1 MSVNE
6 NLESRMSSVAKLALV
21 AGLGALLLCG
31 AGGFRNPT
39 QFFRSYLLGYIFW
52 LGVALGSLAILML
65 HHLVGGNWG
74 FAIRRMLE
82 SGTKTL
88 VVMAALTVPLLF
100 GLRHLYLWADP
111 AKAALEKAVEE
122 KALYLNVPFFIVRTV
137 AFFACWIL
145 LAFFLNRW
153 SLDQDRT
160 GHPDV
165 IHRLQSL
172 SGPGLVIYGLSVTF
186 MSIDWVMSLEPSWG
200 STIYGMIFIVT
211 QVLSA
216 LSVAIIACLLLSK
229 TKPLADRVFPVA
241 LNDLGNLLLTFTM
254 LWAYLSFSQYLII
267 WSGNLPEEITW
278 YVARATGSWAWVAV
292 ILIVFHF
299 AVPFLLL
306 LSRYVKRR
314 IRFLAA
320 VAAGMI
326 VMSLVDLFWLM
337 TPAYQRSGP
346 QFHVTDALAVL
357 GMGGIW
363 IWRFVSQLKL
373 SPLVPLN
380 DSRMTEG
387 APHHA

>member
-1 MSVNE
+1 
-6 NLESRMSSVAKLALV
+6 
-21 AGLGALLLCG
+21 
-31 AGGFRNPT
+31 
-39 QFFRSYLLGYIFW
+39 
-52 LGVALGSLAILML
+52 
-65 HHLVGGNWG
+65 
-74 FAIRRMLE
+74 
-82 SGTKTL
+82 
-88 VVMAALTVPLLF
+88 
-100 GLRHLYLWADP
+100 
-111 AKAALEKAVEE
+111 
-122 KALYLNVPFFIVRTV
+122 
-137 AFFACWIL
+137 
-145 LAFFLNRW
+145 
-153 SLDQDRT
+153 
-160 GHPDV
+160 
-165 IHRLQSL
+165 
-172 SGPGLVIYGLSVTF
+172 
-186 MSIDWVMSLEPSWG
+186 
-200 STIYGMIFIVT
+200 MIFIVT

-229 TKPLADRVFPVA
+229 TKPLADRIFPMA

-346 QFHVTDALAVL
+346 EFHGTDVLAVV
-357 GMGGIW
+357 GIGGIW

-373 SPLVPLN
+373 NPLVPLN

>member
-21 AGLGALLLCG
+21 AGLGTLLLCV
-31 AGGFRNPT
+31 AGGFHNPT

-111 AKAALEKAVEE
+111 PKAALEKAVAE

-137 AFFACWIL
+137 AFFASWIL

-153 SLDQDRT
+153 SLEQDRT
-160 GHPDV
+160 GHPDL
-165 IHRLQSL
+165 IRRLQGL

-186 MSIDWVMSLEPSWG
+186 TSIDWVMSLEPSWG

-229 TKPLADRVFPVA
+229 TKPLADRIFPMA

-254 LWAYLSFSQYLII
+254 LWAYLSFSQSLII

-346 QFHVTDALAVL
+346 QFHGTDVLAVV
-357 GMGGIW
+357 GIGGIW

>member
-6 NLESRMSSVAKLALV
+6 NLESRMSGVAELALV
-21 AGLGALLLCG
+21 AGLGALLLCV
-31 AGGFRNPT
+31 AGGLHNPT

-82 SGTKTL
+82 SGAKTL

-111 AKAALEKAVEE
+111 AKAALEKAVAE
-122 KALYLNVPFFIVRTV
+122 KALYLNVPFFVVRTV
-137 AFFACWIL
+137 AFFATWIL
-145 LAFFLNRW
+145 FAHVLNRW
-153 SLDQDRT
+153 SLEQDRT
-160 GHPDV
+160 ANPDL
-165 IHRLQSL
+165 IRRMQSL

-216 LSVAIIACLLLSK
+216 LSVAIIACMLLSRA
-229 TKPLADRVFPVA
+229 KPLADRIFPVA

-278 YVARATGSWAWVAV
+278 YAARATGSWAWVAV

-320 VAAGMI
+320 VATGMI

-346 QFHVTDALAVL
+346 QFHGTDALAVL

-363 IWRFVSQLKL
+363 IWRFVSQLRL

>member
-21 AGLGALLLCG
+21 AGLGALLLCV
-31 AGGFRNPT
+31 AGGFHNPT

-111 AKAALEKAVEE
+111 AQAALEKAVEQ
-122 KALYLNVPFFIVRTV
+122 KALYLNVPFFIVRTG
-137 AFFACWIL
+137 AFFAMWII
-145 LAFFLNRW
+145 LAYFLNRW
-153 SLDQDRT
+153 SLEQDRT
-160 GHPDV
+160 GHPDL
-165 IHRLQSL
+165 IRRLQSL

-229 TKPLADRVFPVA
+229 TKPLADRIFPMA

-278 YVARATGSWAWVAV
+278 YAARATGSWAWVAV

-346 QFHVTDALAVL
+346 EFHGTDVLAVV
-357 GMGGIW
+357 GIGGIW

-373 SPLVPLN
+373 NPLVPLN